1 MVRKRISNRERE
13 KKRVADRVR
22 EGRVRESKREGV
34 RVREREER
42 VREREMGQSGTE
54 RRNR

>member
-1 MVRKRISNRERE
+1 M
-13 KKRVADRVR
+13 ADRVR

-42 VREREMGQSGTE
+42 VREREMGQ
-54 RRNR
+54 